1 VKERDD
7 EYEVPARRIR
17 GTHVEKL
24 EQIDEAIQALL
35 DIKALECFEGRPDV
49 RFLAAPRPRRHTW
62 AMGLT
67 IFVMFILLVLL
78 LGVHPP
84 HA

>member
-1 VKERDD
+1 VNGPDD
-7 EYEVPARRIR
+7 EYEVPAKRIR
-17 GTHVEKL
+17 GTRVEKL
-24 EQIDEAIQALL
+24 EQIDDAIQELL
-35 DIKALECFEGRPDV
+35 DIKARECLDRPDL

-67 IFVMFILLVLL
+67 IVVMFILLVLL